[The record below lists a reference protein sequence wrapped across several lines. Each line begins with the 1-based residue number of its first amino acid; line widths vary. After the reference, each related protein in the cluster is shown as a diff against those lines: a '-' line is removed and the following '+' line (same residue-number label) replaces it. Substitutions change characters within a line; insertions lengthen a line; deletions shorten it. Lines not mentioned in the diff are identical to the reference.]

1 MDFQPSAEQLALQDA
16 VRALCAGRFPMSR
29 LRAIEESHQVD
40 RDGWRA
46 MADTGIFSLRLP
58 ENEGGVGLGMADAVL
73 VFEELGRALV
83 TGPVLASH
91 LVAGVLPGSTA
102 AAAGVAGGDRVVGL
116 IDRRDRVLLVEYLES
131 LDSLVIV
138 DDFGLW
144 MVDPSSLDAKAV
156 ERPLDPM
163 TPLHQVS
170 VLPQGVQVA
179 SSEMGLRLSLEGTV
193 LSAALL
199 LGIAAAT
206 TDMATEYAKQR
217 VQFDKPIGAFQAV
230 KHLVADMFVRS
241 EVARAAVYAA
251 GVTLDD
257 PVVGSPAR
265 AASSAK
271 VTAGSAALANC
282 KSCIQVHG
290 GMGFTWEVDVH
301 RYLKRAW
308 LLDTVFGSV
317 EDHAGAMADLI

>member
-1 MDFQPSAEQLALQDA
+1 
-16 VRALCAGRFPMSR
+16 
-29 LRAIEESHQVD
+29 
-40 RDGWRA
+40 
-46 MADTGIFSLRLP
+46 
-58 ENEGGVGLGMADAVL
+58 
-73 VFEELGRALV
+73 
-83 TGPVLASH
+83 
-91 LVAGVLPGSTA
+91 
-102 AAAGVAGGDRVVGL
+102 VVGL

-131 LDSLVIV
+131 LDSLVVV
-138 DDFGLW
+138 DDSGLW
-144 MVDPSSLDAKAV
+144 MVDPGSLDAKAI

-163 TPLHQVS
+163 TPLHQVRS
-170 VLPQGVQVA
+170 LPQGVQVA
-179 SSEMGLRLSLEGTV
+179 SPDAVARLSLEGTV

-230 KHLVADMFVRS
+230 KHLVADMFVRG

-265 AASSAK
+265 AASAAK

-308 LLDTVFGSV
+308 LLDTVFGSID
-317 EDHAGAMADLI
+317 DHAEELAALL